1 MLFQDASDALKATF
15 IERDKII
22 DALLVAAI
30 GQLHV
35 LLLGPPG
42 TGKSALLN
50 SMGKMSGLTT
60 FRYLLTKF
68 TTPEEIFGPIS
79 LSGLEKDEMYRMV
92 KGKLPEAHWVFLDEV
107 NFA

>member
-1 MLFQDASDALKATF
+1 MLFQDAADALKATF
-15 IERDKII
+15 VERDTVI

-30 GQLHV
+30 GKLHV
-35 LLLGPPG
+35 LILGPPG

-50 SMGKMSGLTT
+50 SMGKLTGLNT

-68 TTPEEIFGPIS
+68 TTPEELFGPIS
-79 LSGLEKDEMYRMV
+79 LSGLERDEIFRITD
-92 KGKLPEAHWVFLDEV
+92 GKLPEAQFCFLDEV